1 MRSTYRLGQT
11 TPAGGAS
18 PVFMAGVVVFS
29 GLLLGGLLLNYVVQP
44 VSARRR

>member
-1 MRSTYRLGQT
+1 MMRSTYRLGQT
-11 TPAGGAS
+11 APGAAS

-29 GLLLGGLLLNYVVQP
+29 GLLLGGLLLNYVVSP

>member
-11 TPAGGAS
+11 SPGGAS
-18 PVFMAGVVVFS
+18 PVFMAGVVVFT
-29 GLLLGGLLLNYVVQP
+29 GLILGGLLLNFVVQP